1 MLSPAESEALWL
13 SLSVAARSVA
23 FNLPFAILVAW
34 LLTRTRFAGRTLFD
48 AFVHLPLVLPPV
60 VVGYLLLVLF
70 GVRGPIGGW
79 LHENFGIQLAFTS
92 TGAALAT
99 AVMSF
104 PLVVRAIRI
113 SLENVDRGLED
124 AARTLGAGP
133 IDRFVSITLPL
144 IAPGILA
151 GAVTAF
157 AAGLGEFGAVITF
170 ASNIPGETRTLP
182 LALYTA
188 LQTPDGDALAARLA
202 HHLAVARPRRP
213 AGLRVAE
220 PRVCAAGWAAD
231 AARRAPQAP
240 RRLHARCRIQRADAG
255 RHRAL
260 RPLGLR
266 QVHADIADRRT
277 ADARTA
283 GA

>member
-1 MLSPAESEALWL
+1 MLSAAESDALVL
-13 SLSVAARSVA
+13 SLSIAARSVL
-23 FNLPFAILVAW
+23 FNVPLAVAVAW
-34 LLTRTRFAGRTLFD
+34 LLTRTRFAGRTVFD

-70 GVRGPIGGW
+70 GIRGPIGGW
-79 LHENFGIQLAFTS
+79 LHELFGIQLAFTS

-104 PLVVRAIRI
+104 PLVVRSIRI
-113 SLENVDRGLED
+113 SIDTLDRGLED

-133 IDRFVSITLPL
+133 LDRFFSITLPL

-188 LQTPDGDALAARLA
+188 LQTPDGDSMAARLA
-202 HHLAVARPRRP
+202 LISFCLGL
-213 AGLRVAE
+213 AGLLVSE
-220 PRVCAAGWAAD
+220 YL
-231 AARRAPQAP
+231 AR
-240 RRLHARCRIQRADAG
+240 
-255 RHRAL
+255 
-260 RPLGLR
+260 GLR
-266 QVHADIADRRT
+266 
-277 ADARTA
+277 ARL
-283 GA
+283 GR